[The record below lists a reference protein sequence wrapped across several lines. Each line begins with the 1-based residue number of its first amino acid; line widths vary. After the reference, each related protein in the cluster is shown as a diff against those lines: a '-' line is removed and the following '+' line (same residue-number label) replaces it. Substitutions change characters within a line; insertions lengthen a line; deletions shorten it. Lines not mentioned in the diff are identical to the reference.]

1 MDTLSIRGVSPGAS
15 GIRHTDASATI
26 ETLHVV
32 QGNVNGMNSGS
43 GHEESTI
50 NVLARKLGRRSR
62 QPHRAGQ
69 RTVLLTGS
77 GRGIGRATA
86 EYFAAQGWKV
96 GVFDIDADSV
106 SWASG
111 PEYVAG
117 VIDVTSPESWEKA
130 LAQFAEA
137 TGDRLDVLVNNAGIL
152 YGTPFMEASFAR
164 DSALADVNIKGVYF
178 GARAAFDL
186 LRTTPGSAMVNVAS
200 ASAIYGTPEMATY
213 SSTKFAVRG
222 ITEALDQEWADK
234 DIVVRS
240 VWPLYVKTAMLD
252 GVSTSG
258 TSRQG
263 VNLTAE
269 DVAKKVFTAATA
281 TAPFA
286 PVHYPVGFKTTLL
299 YHGAH
304 FAPARV
310 SRALNS
316 LLVGD

>member
-1 MDTLSIRGVSPGAS
+1 MKSVSS
-15 GIRHTDASATI
+15 G
-26 ETLHVV
+26 
-32 QGNVNGMNSGS
+32 QG
-43 GHEESTI
+43 STI
-50 NVLARKLGRRSR
+50 DELSRKLGKRSR
-62 QPHRAGQ
+62 GKPRSGQ
-69 RTVLLTGS
+69 RTVFITGS

-86 EYFAAQGWKV
+86 EHFASKGWKV
-96 GVFDIDADSV
+96 GVFDLDSDSV

-137 TGDRLDVLVNNAGIL
+137 TGGRLDVLVNNAGVL
-152 YGTPFMEASFAR
+152 YGTPFMEASYAR

-186 LRTTPGSAMVNVAS
+186 LQSTPGSALVNVCS

-222 ITEALDQEWADK
+222 ITEALDQEWADE

-263 VNLTAE
+263 VNLTVESVAE
-269 DVAKKVFTAATA
+269 KIFTAATA
-281 TAPFA
+281 TNPLA
-286 PVHYPVGFKTTLL
+286 PVHYPVGLKATLL

-304 FAPARV
+304 FAPSRL

-316 LLVGD
+316 LLVGE

>member
-1 MDTLSIRGVSPGAS
+1 MTPGS
-15 GIRHTDASATI
+15 DGK
-26 ETLHVV
+26 
-32 QGNVNGMNSGS
+32 N
-43 GHEESTI
+43 STI
-50 NVLARKLGRRSR
+50 DVLARKLGLRSRRKRRSGR
-62 QPHRAGQ
+62 P
-69 RTVLLTGS
+69 TVFITGS
-77 GRGIGRATA
+77 GRGIGRASA
-86 EYFAAQGWKV
+86 EYFAGKGWKV
-96 GVFDIDADSV
+96 GVFDIDAEAV

-130 LAQFAEA
+130 LARFAEA

-186 LRTTPGSAMVNVAS
+186 LRNTPGSAMVNVAS

-222 ITEALDQEWADK
+222 LTEALDQEWAAN

-281 TAPFA
+281 TNPLA
-286 PVHYPVGFKTTLL
+286 PVHYPVGLKTTLL

-304 FAPARV
+304 FAPSRV

>member
-1 MDTLSIRGVSPGAS
+1 MTSRS
-15 GIRHTDASATI
+15 GR
-26 ETLHVV
+26 
-32 QGNVNGMNSGS
+32 NGLDLDM
-43 GHEESTI
+43 
-50 NVLARKLGRRSR
+50 LARKLGKRTRKEPRS
-62 QPHRAGQ
+62 GQ
-69 RTVLLTGS
+69 RTVFITGS

-86 EYFAAQGWKV
+86 EYFAARGWKV
-96 GVFDIDADSV
+96 GVFDIDGDAV

-111 PEYVAG
+111 PEYIAG
-117 VIDVTSPESWEKA
+117 IIDVTSPESWQKA

-137 TGDRLDVLVNNAGIL
+137 TGGRLDVLVNNAGIL
-152 YGTPFMEASFAR
+152 YGMPFMDASYER
-164 DSALADVNIKGVYF
+164 DAALADVNIKGVYF
-178 GARAAFDL
+178 GARAAYDL
-186 LRTTPGSAMVNVAS
+186 LRKTPGAAVVNICS

-222 ITEALDQEWADK
+222 ITEALDQEWAAD

-240 VWPLYVKTAMLD
+240 IWPLYVKTAMLD

-269 DVAKKVFTAATA
+269 TVAKKAFAAATG
-281 TAPFA
+281 TNPFA
-286 PVHYPVGFKTTLL
+286 PVHYPVGLKTTFL

-304 FAPARV
+304 FAPSRL

>member
-1 MDTLSIRGVSPGAS
+1 MTP
-15 GIRHTDASATI
+15 
-26 ETLHVV
+26 
-32 QGNVNGMNSGS
+32 GS
-43 GHEESTI
+43 GHKKSKI
-50 NVLARKLGRRSR
+50 DVLARKLGRRSR
-62 QPHRAGQ
+62 QEPRGGQ
-69 RTVLLTGS
+69 RTVLITGS

-86 EYFAAQGWKV
+86 EYFAAHGWKV
-96 GVFDIDADSV
+96 GVFDIDADAV

-117 VIDVTSPESWEKA
+117 VIDVTSPESWEQA

-137 TGDRLDVLVNNAGIL
+137 TEDRLDVLVNNAGIL
-152 YGTPFMEASFAR
+152 YGMPFMEASFAR

-178 GARAAFDL
+178 GARAAFGL
-186 LRTTPGSAMVNVAS
+186 LRKTPGAALVNVAS

-222 ITEALDQEWADK
+222 ITEALDQEWAAE

-269 DVAKKVFTAATA
+269 DVARKVFTAATA
-281 TAPFA
+281 SNPFA
-286 PVHYPVGFKTTLL
+286 PVHYPVGLKTTLL
-299 YHGAH
+299 YHGSH
-304 FAPARV
+304 FAPSRV

>member
-1 MDTLSIRGVSPGAS
+1 MD
-15 GIRHTDASATI
+15 
-26 ETLHVV
+26 
-32 QGNVNGMNSGS
+32 SGS
-43 GHEESTI
+43 GDKGSS
-50 NVLARKLGRRSR
+50 VDAFARKLGKRSR
-62 QPHRAGQ
+62 NEPSRGQ
-69 RTVLLTGS
+69 RTVFITGA

-86 EYFAAQGWKV
+86 EHFASNGWKV
-96 GVFDIDADSV
+96 GVFDLDADSV

-130 LAQFAEA
+130 LAQFSEA
-137 TGDRLDVLVNNAGIL
+137 TASRLDVLVNNAGIL
-152 YGTPFMEASFAR
+152 YGMPFMEASYAR
-164 DSALADVNIKGVYF
+164 DSALADVNVKGVYF

-186 LRTTPGSAMVNVAS
+186 LQSTPGSAMVNVCS

-222 ITEALDQEWADK
+222 ITEALDQEWSGE

-240 VWPLYVKTAMLD
+240 VWPLYVKTAMLE

-269 DVAKKVFTAATA
+269 TVAQKIFAAAT
-281 TAPFA
+281 TTNPFA
-286 PVHYPVGFKTTLL
+286 PVHYPVGLKAALL

-304 FAPARV
+304 FAPSRL

-316 LLVGD
+316 MLVGT